1 MTTMDITPQE
11 LRDIE
16 IREAWRGYH
25 RDDVDELLER
35 AAATI
40 EHLEAENTQLR
51 AGDGGAPAPLPTPAP
66 AAPAP
71 QITPTPAPTPLVRT
85 PDTDVIQRTLVLAQ
99 KAADEAVAEAK
110 TKAGQIVT
118 DSEARAQQF
127 VAEAEANARRIADA
141 EKAKLEE
148 DIARLTDARD
158 TLTADVDAL
167 ERFEQE
173 YRERLRRAIHAEL
186 ELLESTSAGA
196 SRPETH
202 DLDVPISGPSWSASQ
217 EGAVTP
223 VAAATPPP
231 APTPTVHIEAV
242 PAYEAA
248 EGEADWDPAPAG
260 GWSEA
265 RADEPADAPA
275 EAPAEAPAHAAAD
288 ATEMALPVEHDYAAS
303 ESLDD
308 DAFFASL
315 REAVRD
321 DAPLGA
327 GREDEAP
334 YFDEDDTEEHR
345 RLFKRRR

>member
-1 MTTMDITPQE
+1 MATMDITPQE

-40 EHLEAENTQLR
+40 EHLEMEIAQSR
-51 AGDGGAPAPLPTPAP
+51 GRGGGAPAPAAPPPPAP
-66 AAPAP
+66 IVAQQAPPPVAAPPMRAP
-71 QITPTPAPTPLVRT
+71 E
-85 PDTDVIQRTLVLAQ
+85 TDVIQRTLLLAQ

-110 TKAGQIVT
+110 ARAQQIVGE
-118 DSEARAQQF
+118 SEARAQEL
-127 VAEAEANARRIADA
+127 VAEAEANARRIADV
-141 EKAKLEE
+141 EKARLEE
-148 DIARLTDARD
+148 DIARLTEARD

-173 YRERLRRAIHAEL
+173 YRDRLRSAIQAEMD
-186 ELLESTSAGA
+186 LLEATSGEAV
-196 SRPETH
+196 RPELSQI
-202 DLDVPISGPSWSASQ
+202 DLPDPGPSWSASQ
-217 EGAVTP
+217 EGVAPVVAP
-223 VAAATPPP
+223 PPVVAAPPS
-231 APTPTVHIEAV
+231 TPTVHIEAV
-242 PAYEAA
+242 PAYTAPET
-248 EGEADWDPAPAG
+248 ESDWDPAPAG
-260 GWSEA
+260 GWS
-265 RADEPADAPA
+265 DVGSS
-275 EAPAEAPAHAAAD
+275 AAD
-288 ATEMALPVEHDYAAS
+288 DRTEIGLPVEDEYAPEG

-321 DAPLGA
+321 DAPLGPA
-327 GREDEAP
+327 RDDDSQ